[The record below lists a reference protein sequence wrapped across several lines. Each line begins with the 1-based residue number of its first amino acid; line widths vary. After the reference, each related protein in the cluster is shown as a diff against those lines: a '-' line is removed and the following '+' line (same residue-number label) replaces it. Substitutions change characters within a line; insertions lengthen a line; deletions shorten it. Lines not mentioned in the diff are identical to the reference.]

1 MVTSVKIIP
10 INVDDEVYDD
20 DQDQLRRELIIRLS
34 SDCSKVVCLISNSIN
49 QMMMMIMII
58 AMNCL

>member
-1 MVTSVKIIP
+1 MVTSVKIIL

-20 DQDQLRRELIIRLS
+20 DQDQFRRELNIRLS

-49 QMMMMIMII
+49 QMMMTMII
-58 AMNCL
+58 AMIYL